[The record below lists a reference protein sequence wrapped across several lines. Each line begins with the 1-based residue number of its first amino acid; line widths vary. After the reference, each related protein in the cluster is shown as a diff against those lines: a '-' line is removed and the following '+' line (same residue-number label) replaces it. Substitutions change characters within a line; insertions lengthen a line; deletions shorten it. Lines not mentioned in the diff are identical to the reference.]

1 MAKEININSITVILL
16 DRKGKYSDLIQ
27 SALNQNASSVPA
39 LSGITHNDA
48 AMHGFGNALQAT
60 VTKFKASPPTATK
73 ADVDIDVNNLVDA
86 YDQDAGEIEAIARKE
101 AKAAGDVNV
110 GINIVQKAGYKLKS
124 PKSAVE
130 ITFDVKPDGPKAVKV
145 TTKAVALR
153 AIYIREYAQV
163 SDNEIVPEKSAIQE
177 WLVGFESTVRLENM
191 RTGSWYAF
199 REAYIVPVSRK
210 PSGEA
215 PNTNAEKKAT
225 PTLVDKARR
234 RTFQFAQESNYNF
247 GPWVWVLVQ

>member
-27 SALNQNASSVPA
+27 AALNQNASSVPV
-39 LSGITHNDA
+39 LSGITHDDA
-48 AMHGFGNALQAT
+48 AMHGFGDALQKS

-73 ADVDIDVNNLVDA
+73 ADVEINVNALVDA
-86 YDQDAGEIEAIARKE
+86 YDQDAGEIQAIARKE

-110 GINIVQKAGYKLKS
+110 GINIVTKAGYLLKS

-130 ITFDVKPDGPKAVKV
+130 ITFYVRPDGPKAVKI
-145 TTKAVALR
+145 TTKAVAKQ
-153 AIYIREYAQV
+153 AIYIREYGQAG
-163 SDNEIVPEKSAIQE
+163 DNNVVPDKASLQE
-177 WLVGFESTVRLENM
+177 WLVGFESTVRMENM

-210 PSGEA
+210 PSGDT
-215 PNTNAEKKAT
+215 PNTNVEKKVT

-234 RTFQFAQESNYNF
+234 RTFQFAQESQYNF